1 MISLDNKQSPYI
13 AEIDNV
19 KLQYNM
25 DPKMIKSVEN
35 GTYDKDMAL
44 LGKVRYVVVGVI
56 AAAIFL
62 VWIFS

>member
-1 MISLDNKQSPYI
+1 MSNTVTRASVPSTIQALI
-13 AEIDNV
+13 TR
-19 KLQYNM
+19 
-25 DPKMIKSVEN
+25 SVEN

-62 VWIFS
+62 AWIFS